1 MKQLGID
8 IEMQVD
14 LTMNT
19 DPGSPYDRGTCDSY
33 YGRGQRPHYYG
44 GEQGGLYGGTVK
56 FEFGDGKTTC
66 KDGSRTPYCG
76 YNKEYLPRHFLVV
89 GDEGRPNGYRLE
101 PEFSK
106 VVCNACNSARQHK
119 AERIKFRYAGN
130 LTFTVNEDTGT
141 CERNLEILVMP
152 SAGYWGGP
160 SHCSV

>member
-56 FEFGDGKTTC
+56 FEQDQMT
-66 KDGSRTPYCG
+66 DQQI
-76 YNKEYLPRHFLVV
+76 KEYRTGFN
-89 GDEGRPNGYRLE
+89 D
-101 PEFSK
+101 
-106 VVCNACNSARQHK
+106 
-119 AERIKFRYAGN
+119 
-130 LTFTVNEDTGT
+130 NED
-141 CERNLEILVMP
+141 
-152 SAGYWGGP
+152 AGDFKDWG
-160 SHCSV
+160 